1 MNNMTYSLV
10 YHFVP
15 NSTERAS
22 FVKTARDV
30 AKMYQ
35 AALIREPNG
44 DITLAGAVAEE
55 VAPMLVATGL
65 SPYMEWPRDI
75 VTCDIQTPLPLLAVG
90 MEDGWEIFVGEHV
103 FIGFVTAADEAVRIL
118 ERAGSYYTRQE
129 KFETLPHFVQR
140 IGLDAFRREVLGVEQ
155 AAPTVVAAAPAE
167 LFDDWSMATDIRPPR
182 PNAPVLHYGDFVRPE
197 DNIMEII
204 TVYPEMG
211 PLLMEYGMHCVGC
224 FVSYDE
230 TLWEATQVH
239 GMDVFELLGEMNEY
253 LADKLGKELI
263 GGETKLQDLLTMYPQ
278 TLAVLQEYGI
288 AMPEDMD
295 TNLKT
300 LTAAEQVSLQ
310 DVLEQM
316 HRVLRKE

>member
-1 MNNMTYSLV
+1 
-10 YHFVP
+10 
-15 NSTERAS
+15 
-22 FVKTARDV
+22 
-30 AKMYQ
+30 MYQ

-65 SPYMEWPRDI
+65 SPYMEWPHDI

-103 FIGFVTAADEAVRIL
+103 FIGFVTEADEAVRIL

-140 IGLDAFRREVLGVEQ
+140 VGLDVFRREVLGVEQ
-155 AAPTVVAAAPAE
+155 AAPTAVAAAPAE
-167 LFDDWSMATDIRPPR
+167 MFDDWSMATDTRPPR

-288 AMPEDMD
+288 AMPEDME
-295 TNLKT
+295 TNLAA